1 MIVLL
6 RTVIARVKTFY
17 EKLSQPFSCELLAVY
32 FQNLLGEKFP
42 NLMLVV
48 SSIGAFLCKNDDA
61 FEPFHLPQTSKFA
74 MKNQHHRGF
83 K

>member
-48 SSIGAFLCKNDDA
+48 SAIYRHRPSARFYVRMMMPSSLFTCHK
-61 FEPFHLPQTSKFA
+61 LP
-74 MKNQHHRGF
+74 NLR
-83 K
+83 